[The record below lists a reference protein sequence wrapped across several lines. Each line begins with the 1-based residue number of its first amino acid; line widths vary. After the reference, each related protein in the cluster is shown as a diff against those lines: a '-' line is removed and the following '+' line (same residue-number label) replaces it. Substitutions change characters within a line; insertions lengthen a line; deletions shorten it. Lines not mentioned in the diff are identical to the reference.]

1 MNNQLLSI
9 QAAHISQLGPH
20 RNILKEG
27 ASVYVKVIADKGNGV
42 YEGSVAGNRVNITSS
57 KGLNVGSS
65 FVATISSKNG
75 IIYIT
80 PKDSN
85 SGISQQPFIQINQM
99 ENSQLFQLLSSLG
112 VPVNHLSQNILK
124 MMMMMEMKV
133 DENVIRNIYTMAS
146 KHKGKEKAASELLM
160 VLKEK
165 GLNISPE
172 ELEELLNY
180 LENNNINNEADGQRY
195 QEKSVINN
203 LNKVTGGWFII
214 PYNLVETGTDK
225 LIGAGIIR
233 ILYNKY
239 NNLKII
245 NLKCYFNNKEY
256 LFSLNFENKKC
267 KEIKFNINPSDKE
280 QDNYENQLSSYF
292 SQEEDL
298 KIVWC
303 DASLIEGFG
312 SEGKE
317 IYSFNGEA

>member
-20 RNILKEG
+20 RNVLKQG

-75 IIYIT
+75 TIYIT

-112 VPVNHLSQNILK
+112 VPVNHLSGNILK
-124 MMMMMEMKV
+124 MMMMMELKV
-133 DENVIRNIYTMAS
+133 DSNVIRNIYTMAS
-146 KHKGKEKAASELLM
+146 KHKGKEKAASELLI

-165 GLNISPE
+165 GLNISQE
-172 ELEELLNY
+172 ELEELLIY
-180 LENNNINNEADGQRY
+180 LENINNNKADGQRQ

-203 LNKVTGGWFII
+203 VNKITGGWFII
-214 PYNLVETGTDK
+214 PYNLVEIGTDE

-233 ILYNKY
+233 IFYNKY

-245 NLKCYFNNKEY
+245 NLNCYFNNKEY
-256 LFSLNFENKKC
+256 LFSLSFENKKC
-267 KEIKFNINPSDKE
+267 KEIKFNINPSDKD
-280 QDNYENQLSSYF
+280 QDVYENQLSTYF
-292 SQEEDL
+292 SCGEKL
-298 KIVWC
+298 KISWC
-303 DASLIEGFG
+303 DASSIEGFG